1 MEFKKGSV
9 VSIKEQYLKD
19 YSKRKHNYDY
29 IIDCDYISDSRYM
42 SKDTKALEILKDV
55 DSFTTIG
62 INKNEFTMVYYDINY
77 PNNVICKYIDYVN
90 NECYLSFPF
99 DVFEYP
105 IKYMNKL
112 ELIANLQEMCAQ
124 L

>member
-1 MEFKKGSV
+1 MKLMKNIET
-9 VSIKEQYLKD
+9 IIMNQNIQLK
-19 YSKRKHNYDY
+19 
-29 IIDCDYISDSRYM
+29 
-42 SKDTKALEILKDV
+42 L
-55 DSFTTIG
+55 
-62 INKNEFTMVYYDINY
+62 VYYDINY